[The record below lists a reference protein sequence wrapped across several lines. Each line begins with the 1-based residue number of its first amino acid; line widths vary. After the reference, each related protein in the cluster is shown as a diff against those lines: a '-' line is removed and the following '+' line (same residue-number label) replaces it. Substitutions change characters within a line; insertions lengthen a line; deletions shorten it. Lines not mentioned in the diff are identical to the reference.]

1 MNQNLDKTMKTI
13 IKVIIIIITII
24 IVSIVTI
31 PLSSLSAQYCHVS
44 PPLKDIPSSSLA
56 EFSVNPGQGGNSND
70 KRHLHRA

>member
-24 IVSIVTI
+24 IVSVVTI

-44 PPLKDIPSSSLA
+44 LPFILTFASGKWV
-56 EFSVNPGQGGNSND
+56 E
-70 KRHLHRA
+70 K